1 MYIRQFSIL
10 LAMLT
15 AGYFITLGLHLP
27 LPANVI
33 AMILL
38 LTLLL
43 LGRMKLESVEK
54 TADFIVEHL
63 AIFFIAPTVG
73 FMEYF
78 DLLQTS
84 FFKIMVPMTAALLV
98 GYAVAGWV
106 TQGII
111 QIQHRSRKEGEQ

>member
-15 AGYFITLGLHLP
+15 VGYLVTLGLHLP

-33 AMILL
+33 AMLL
-38 LTLLL
+38 LLVLL
-43 LGRMKLESVEK
+43 LGRMKLSSVEK

-78 DLLQTS
+78 DLLHQS
-84 FFKIMVPMTAALLV
+84 FFKIIVPMTASLLV

-111 QIQHRSRKEGEQ
+111 RLQHKAQKEGEQ